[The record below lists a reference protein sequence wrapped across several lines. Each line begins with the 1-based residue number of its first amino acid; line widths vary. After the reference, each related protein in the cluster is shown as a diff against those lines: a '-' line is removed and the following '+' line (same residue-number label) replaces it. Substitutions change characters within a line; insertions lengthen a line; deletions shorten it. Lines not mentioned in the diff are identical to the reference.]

1 MKNFKSRINLQYSV
15 LQFLYEGIISKR
27 DQTKDE
33 AGFGDQK
40 WFNEFFVWCMIYSFL
55 LDIK

>member
-15 LQFLYEGIISKR
+15 LQFLYEGIILKR
-27 DQTKDE
+27 DLTKDE

-40 WFNEFFVWCMIYSFL
+40 RFNEFFM
-55 LDIK
+55 

>member
-15 LQFLYEGIISKR
+15 LQFVYEGIISKR

-40 WFNEFFVWCMIYSFL
+40 
-55 LDIK
+55 

>member
-15 LQFLYEGIISKR
+15 LQFYEVIILKR

-40 WFNEFFVWCMIYSFL
+40 MIF
-55 LDIK
+55 